1 MRRTENQVRD
11 EIALREASLGDAK
24 RELAAG
30 ELSPVQAATIE
41 ARETLALAAARRE
54 LDEMAQSGGRSPS
67 RQRRRILLVVGV
79 GCFLVAII
87 VVLVASLSLRQA
99 GTSDTGGVTVG
110 PAQKVNQL
118 LTEAEGD
125 VASGNAVAAL
135 SAYEQVLALSPRNVQ
150 ALTQTGWLEFSAGS
164 SDENSSL
171 VQLGIKDLREAIAYG
186 PSDPAPRLYYAIV
199 ADSTPDNAALAKR
212 ELEIFLTLKPSADE
226 LAIARPFLKQFGLP
240 GS

>member
-11 EIALREASLGDAK
+11 EIALREASLADAK

-135 SAYEQVLALSPRNVQ
+135 LAYEQVLALSPRNVQ

>member
-11 EIALREASLGDAK
+11 EIALREASLADAK